1 MRRLRGTD
9 RRAVAL
15 GAAVLG
21 GGIALLLRENMRA
34 RRLER
39 AISRRLRLG
48 ADGIIVGAQPET
60 LRGSDTHAVLVLHGF
75 GDTPQSVRELA
86 HSLHA
91 HGWSVEVP
99 LLPGHGRTLAE
110 FGIARSHD
118 WIGHTRDQVA
128 RLCRSYKHVSLVG
141 LSMGAALC
149 AIVAAERDDLDA
161 LVMLSPYL
169 SMPTYV
175 RRLAPL
181 LRVSGKL
188 APFRASTGRTPS
200 IYDPAAESESL
211 GFGVISGHLL
221 AELHDVTSIAREA
234 MPHVA
239 VPTLYM
245 AARNDS
251 RVPVNDTLRNWRHL
265 QTTDREFRLLEQS
278 GHIMTVDYEKQIVFA
293 ETARWLSAHAG
304 LPQAGV
310 PQAGVPQAG
319 LPPSGLPG

>member
-1 MRRLRGTD
+1 MRRSRGTD
-9 RRAVAL
+9 PLAVAL

-21 GGIALLLRENMRA
+21 AGAALLVRDNLRA
-34 RRLER
+34 RRLAR
-39 AISRRLRLG
+39 AIAERLPLG
-48 ADGIIVGAQPET
+48 ADGIIVGAQPES
-60 LRGSDTHAVLVLHGF
+60 LLASRTHAVLVLHGF

-91 HGWSVEVP
+91 RGWSVEVP

-110 FGIARSHD
+110 FGMARSHD

-128 RLCRSYKHVSLVG
+128 RLRRTYQHVSLVG
-141 LSMGAALC
+141 LSVGAALC

-169 SMPTYV
+169 SMPEYV

-188 APFRASTGRTPS
+188 APFRQSTGRTPS
-200 IYDPAAESESL
+200 IHDPEAAAQSL
-211 GFGVISGHLL
+211 GFGAISGHLL

-234 MPHVA
+234 MSHVS

-251 RVPVNDTLRNWRHL
+251 RVPVDDTLRNWRDL
-265 QTTDREFRLLEQS
+265 QTNDREFRLLERS
-278 GHIMTVDYEKQIVFA
+278 GHIMTADVEKQTVFD
-293 ETARWLSAHAG
+293 ETARWLSEHAG
-304 LPQAGV
+304 SPA
-310 PQAGVPQAG
+310 
-319 LPPSGLPG
+319 